1 MEPQFFLDELKE
13 VLELDI
19 QKMNLDDNFREY
31 EEWDSLTFLSLITY
45 IRDEYGILL
54 DIDSFN
60 QLTSWRDLYNKVNQ

>member
-19 QKMNLDDNFREY
+19 QEMNLDDNFREY